1 MSAHAVSLSAEATDY
16 LRIDAYLDS
25 FLHARALK
33 TAFELR
39 LVDGL
44 LQHGPAPRGE
54 WAARLGADTAGFSFL
69 CDLLAGSGVL
79 ADGAQG
85 VDLHVGFRSALRWR
99 GLLEAKL
106 DFCGVVLADMAEH
119 FTPLVAAPEH
129 FMGQSRTFALFDY
142 GRCFEASPE
151 NERRTRAWM
160 RLTSMLTRQETAA
173 CAELHDFSA
182 HRRLLDVGGNS
193 GEFVA
198 GLCARQPALEATV
211 LDLPLVCD
219 IGRAH
224 LAGRPEAARVGFVK
238 GDARHDTW
246 PGGHDAISFKSM
258 LHDWPEA
265 QARAFLAKA
274 FDTLPPGG
282 TVIVFERGPIDMPG
296 GEPSFASLPVLVFFR
311 SYRPST
317 FYAAALRDAGFTDV
331 RVLEF
336 RLDTPFFTVSARKP
350 PARGGTYTSPP

>member
-1 MSAHAVSLSAEATDY
+1 MSQPAPVSLGAEATDY
-16 LRIDAYLDS
+16 LRVDAYLDS

-39 LVDGL
+39 LIDAL
-44 LQHGPAPRGE
+44 PQSPPAPRGE
-54 WAARLGADTAGFSFL
+54 WAQRLGADAAGFSFL

-79 ADGAQG
+79 VDGPRGLA
-85 VDLHVGFRSALRWR
+85 LHEDFAAALRYR
-99 GLLEAKL
+99 DLLEAKL

-119 FTPLVAAPEH
+119 FTTLVTAPER
-129 FMGQSRTFALFDY
+129 FMQQSRTFSLFDY

-160 RLTSMLTRQETAA
+160 RLTSTLTRQETAA

-193 GEFVA
+193 GEFAA
-198 GLCARQPALEATV
+198 GLCERHPTLQATV

-219 IGRAH
+219 IGRAQ
-224 LAGRPEAARVGFVK
+224 LAGRPAAARVGFVK
-238 GDARHDTW
+238 GDARHDPW

-265 QARAFLAKA
+265 QARAFIGKA
-274 FDTLPPGG
+274 FAALPPGG
-282 TVIVFERGPIDMPG
+282 TVIVYERGPVDMPG

-311 SYRPST
+311 SYRPSG
-317 FYAAALRDAGFTDV
+317 FYTAALQEAGFV
-331 RVLEF
+331 QARALEF
-336 RLDTPFFTVSARKP
+336 RLDTPFFAVFARKP
-350 PARGGTYTSPP
+350 PA